1 MSGVLNV
8 LYICAHKRQMHMEA
22 QVVEV
27 TFYWYGYKGNDRN
40 VYEVKDA
47 NGQVRAVDFEE
58 AYRLATSKLGTY
70 TVESTYYKSTYRCH
84 VPN

>member
-1 MSGVLNV
+1 
-8 LYICAHKRQMHMEA
+8 MHMEA

-27 TFYWYGYKGNDRN
+27 TFYWYGYNGNTFN
-40 VYEVKDA
+40 VYEVKDSK
-47 NGQVRAVDFEE
+47 GQVRKVDFYE
-58 AYRLATSKLGTY
+58 AYEIATSKLGTY

>member
-1 MSGVLNV
+1 
-8 LYICAHKRQMHMEA
+8 MEA

-27 TFYWYGYKGNDRN
+27 TFYWYGYDGNDRN

-47 NGQVRAVDFEE
+47 NGQVRVVDFEE
-58 AYRLATSKLGTY
+58 AYMLATSKLGTY